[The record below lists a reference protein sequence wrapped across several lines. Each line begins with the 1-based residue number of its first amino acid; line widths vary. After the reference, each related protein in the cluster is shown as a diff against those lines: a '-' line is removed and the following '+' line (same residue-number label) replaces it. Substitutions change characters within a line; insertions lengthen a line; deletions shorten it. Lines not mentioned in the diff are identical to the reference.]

1 MTQGADSE
9 DGVDDHAEGDAVGES
24 EDRERGG
31 AEATSDVSW
40 SAAAPTESDEEI
52 PLPWT
57 VVDEGDVEV
66 EVPDEFE
73 ALRFVGP
80 KTAAALRDSPIEVAD
95 LVRKRVSYRDLTERG
110 VHPGVAAKIR
120 REHSLS
126 WSFDSESSDLSRRSS
141 QVRGL
146 DDEERAWVAASAGW
160 AEEDESAETDGSGDA
175 RSAESAWQAESVEAE
190 GADEQSPTDGESAWR
205 SSATA
210 SSDDGPTRDGEA
222 AWRAKAGDDEAAGSE
237 AGDDEAA
244 WRAKAGDDEA
254 AGSEAGDDEAAGS
267 EAGDDEAAGS
277 EAAWRERATASPGT
291 SDDDTGEASRA
302 SATDA
307 EAAWREQSAPT
318 PVTALEAVDDAYAD
332 RLADA
337 GIRSIRRL
345 ATADPE
351 SVADAL
357 ELDRRRVER
366 WCEAA
371 RTALD

>member
-1 MTQGADSE
+1 MAVLG
-9 DGVDDHAEGDAVGES
+9 DGVQ
-24 EDRERGG
+24 
-31 AEATSDVSW
+31 
-40 SAAAPTESDEEI
+40 
-52 PLPWT
+52 
-57 VVDEGDVEV
+57 
-66 EVPDEFE
+66 
-73 ALRFVGP
+73 
-80 KTAAALRDSPIEVAD
+80 
-95 LVRKRVSYRDLTERG
+95 
-110 VHPGVAAKIR
+110 R
-120 REHSLS
+120 R
-126 WSFDSESSDLSRRSS
+126 R
-141 QVRGL
+141 
-146 DDEERAWVAASAGW
+146 
-160 AEEDESAETDGSGDA
+160 
-175 RSAESAWQAESVEAE
+175 
-190 GADEQSPTDGESAWR
+190 
-205 SSATA
+205 
-210 SSDDGPTRDGEA
+210 PTRDGEA
-222 AWRAKAGDDEAAGSE
+222 AWRAKAGDDEATGNE
-237 AGDDEAA
+237 AGDDEAT
-244 WRAKAGDDEA
+244 GN
-254 AGSEAGDDEAAGS
+254 EAGDD
-267 EAGDDEAAGS
+267 

>member
-80 KTAAALRDSPIEVAD
+80 KTAAALRDSPVEVAD

-175 RSAESAWQAESVEAE
+175 RSAESAWQAESVEPE

-205 SSATA
+205 SSVTA

-237 AGDDEAA
+237 AGDD
-244 WRAKAGDDEA
+244 
-254 AGSEAGDDEAAGS
+254 
-267 EAGDDEAAGS
+267 